1 MHKINNMKEK
11 VKRNIQTPKEIKVI
25 EDTEDNFKKYI
36 TNILNKLRQRGI
48 HKTKV
53 CYEKELEN

>member
-25 EDTEDNFKKYI
+25 EYTEDNFKKYI
-36 TNILNKLRQRGI
+36 TNILNKLRQPGI